1 MYRWLKDG
9 APVTDFSTG
18 QYYRIPN
25 TRRDD
30 AGSYQC
36 MARNDAGTI
45 FSEKIDV
52 VVACKYIICPKT
64 KIVHNKWNASTT
76 CMRCSK
82 YIGKNLHK
90 NRLHVK

>member
-9 APVTDFSTG
+9 IPMTDFSTG
-18 QYYRIPN
+18 QYYRITN

-45 FSEKIDV
+45 FSEKSDV
-52 VVACKYIICPKT
+52 VVACKYNIYTNSKLVRAININTPK
-64 KIVHNKWNASTT
+64 K
-76 CMRCSK
+76 
-82 YIGKNLHK
+82 
-90 NRLHVK
+90 

>member
-9 APVTDFSTG
+9 MPVTDFSTG

-52 VVACKYIICPKT
+52 IVACKYYQSKWNGKVN
-64 KIVHNKWNASTT
+64 KIVVGTLKNAASFSKTNKNGQEN
-76 CMRCSK
+76 M
-82 YIGKNLHK
+82 L
-90 NRLHVK
+90 L

>member
-9 APVTDFSTG
+9 IPVTDFSTG

-52 VVACKYIICPKT
+52 VVACKLAIFYIDVNICSLKL
-64 KIVHNKWNASTT
+64 ISTLKFWHS
-76 CMRCSK
+76 MSNENELNF
-82 YIGKNLHK
+82 GG
-90 NRLHVK
+90 